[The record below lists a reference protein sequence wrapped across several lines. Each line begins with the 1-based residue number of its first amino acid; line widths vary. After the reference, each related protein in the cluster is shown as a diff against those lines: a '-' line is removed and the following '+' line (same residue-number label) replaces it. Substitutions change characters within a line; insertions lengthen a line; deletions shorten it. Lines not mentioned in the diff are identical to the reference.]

1 MGRDWV
7 FDIPSLDSDR
17 WRPAYPDQPIVNAP
31 ADVPIKVLFR
41 EEQLFEELLALP
53 QVGRGSDMSVLLRLF
68 VWLAIE
74 FDVIKHADLQRGL
87 RRHP

>member
-1 MGRDWV
+1 
-7 FDIPSLDSDR
+7 
-17 WRPAYPDQPIVNAP
+17 
-31 ADVPIKVLFR
+31 
-41 EEQLFEELLALP
+41 
-53 QVGRGSDMSVLLRLF
+53 MSVLLRLF